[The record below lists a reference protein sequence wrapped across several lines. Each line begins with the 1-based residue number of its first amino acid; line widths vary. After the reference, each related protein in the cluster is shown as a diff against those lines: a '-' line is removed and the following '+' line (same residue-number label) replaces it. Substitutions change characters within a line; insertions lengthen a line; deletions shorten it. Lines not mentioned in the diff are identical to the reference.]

1 MIAMAI
7 QPYSI
12 WKNQMMAQP
21 EVEGLVRRT
30 RQYELNDGLR
40 DLQLSLMLG
49 LGGGMIWLALSP
61 RWVGLLQE
69 LVRRYG

>member
-1 MIAMAI
+1 
-7 QPYSI
+7 
-12 WKNQMMAQP
+12 MMAQP